1 MGRVETVPNKRI
13 LILRQL
19 ERISPFTMSLQ
30 RSRRDCRD
38 QGRSGGG
45 RRRFCDG
52 RRWLREARLLGDGG
66 RVVPVGTEEAVAG
79 VGLGRRLGRHGSD
92 DGRFGGV
99 ADVGHA

>member
-1 MGRVETVPNKRI
+1 
-13 LILRQL
+13 
-19 ERISPFTMSLQ
+19 MSLQ
-30 RSRRDCRD
+30 RSRRDCRG
-38 QGRSGGG
+38 QGRSGG

-52 RRWLREARLLGDGG
+52 RRWLREACLLGDGS

-99 ADVGHA
+99 AYVGHA